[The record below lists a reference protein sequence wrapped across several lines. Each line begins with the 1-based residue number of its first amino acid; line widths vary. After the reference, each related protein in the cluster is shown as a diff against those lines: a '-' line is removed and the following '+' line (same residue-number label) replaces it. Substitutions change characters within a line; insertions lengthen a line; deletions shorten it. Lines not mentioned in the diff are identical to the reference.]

1 MCRQLGL
8 AALHRGGVQGVQPPV
23 LREPLELADTQ
34 IDELQPASSHELADR
49 GTDQHLPGTGLG
61 HHPRRQVDP
70 GAGRRITAELHLAG
84 VEPGADL
91 NSQRRHRRHRGDR
104 GAQRWGWSVEPGQE
118 PISRGVHLPATMAA
132 TTARIASWWRASSA
146 AQAASPRSRRR
157 SVEPTMSVNSSVCT
171 RRDTAT
177 TSPGPVSA
185 KRPHSMRPPLRPDNR
200 ESSTR
205 LDGPPARTQTCPRPA
220 AGVAGRNR
228 MHDAERCW

>member
-70 GAGRRITAELHLAG
+70 DAGRRITAELHLAG

-118 PISRGVHLPATMAA
+118 PISRGVHLPATMARHHGPDRLVVAGQQRRPGGIPEVPKAVGRAHDVGEQQRLHPTRHRDHLPRPCLREAA
-132 TTARIASWWRASSA
+132 TQYEAAIAPRQPRILHEA
-146 AQAASPRSRRR
+146 
-157 SVEPTMSVNSSVCT
+157 
-171 RRDTAT
+171 
-177 TSPGPVSA
+177 G
-185 KRPHSMRPPLRPDNR
+185 RPPCPDADLSAPGGGCGRP
-200 ESSTR
+200 
-205 LDGPPARTQTCPRPA
+205 
-220 AGVAGRNR
+220 
-228 MHDAERCW
+228 